1 MNPRR
6 QPGLSRTCLP
16 QCNKTMSNKHD
27 SGRLRITTFVLDVCP
42 LITPIVIDSRW
53 SDIEKVTLSRSF
65 GISIPV
71 AASDARLYE
80 PFWRISLSAFPINS
94 AEILHSPV
102 RLQSHK
108 VLPLF
113 RGLWLIVWEVETT
126 RERLG
131 IVELRGQLRPLD
143 NNWRGDLSFN

>member
-16 QCNKTMSNKHD
+16 RCNKIMSNKRD
-27 SGRLRITTFVLDVCP
+27 SGRLRITTFVLDVYP

-53 SDIEKVTLSRSF
+53 SDIEKETLSRSF
-65 GISIPV
+65 GIGMPITV
-71 AASDARLYE
+71 SDARLYE
-80 PFWRISLSAFPINS
+80 PFWRIGLSAFLINS
-94 AEILHSPV
+94 AELLRPPV

-113 RGLWLIVWEVETT
+113 RGLGLIVWEVETT

-131 IVELRGQLRPLD
+131 IVELRDQLRPLD
-143 NNWRGDLSFN
+143 DN